1 MNAKLGVALLGLEH
15 PHCNS
20 WQLAFRESA
29 GAEFVGIWS
38 QTPGLAK
45 EKSVQFGCDAWEDR
59 EGLIDHSDAVAI
71 CSPTAQHR
79 ELIEI
84 AARKRKKILCEKPV
98 AGTLEDC
105 RSIEKVVNETGA
117 YYMQGFP
124 KRFDPINYEIKEIVD
139 SGELGIIFLV
149 RIRHGHPFASIDSEF
164 RESWFADLKQAGGG
178 ALLDEGVHI
187 ADFIRWLFGEPEKV
201 SCVMNNMV
209 AGLEVEET
217 ATAFFRFAN
226 GLIAEI
232 TSSWHFLS
240 AENSVEIY
248 GSNGSLVLS
257 GVDLGSR
264 DLTRQGFLKYYIR
277 PVRETKNGNLSVDLI
292 DRVWQISKTIPQF
305 KQDTDVFH
313 QNVAKAFV
321 DFAAK
326 GDEPPVTLNDG
337 IRAVE
342 MILSAYR
349 AAESGKTE
357 NVLFG

>member
-1 MNAKLGVALLGLEH
+1 MNAKLRVALLGLEH
-15 PHCNS
+15 PHSNS
-20 WQLAFRESA
+20 WQAAFRESP
-29 GAEFVGIWS
+29 GAAFVGIWS

-45 EKSVQFGCDAWEDR
+45 ERSVQYGCDAWEDR
-59 EGLIDHSDAVAI
+59 DDLIEHSDAVAI

-84 AARKRKKILCEKPV
+84 AARKGKKILCEKPI
-98 AGTLEDC
+98 AGTLDDC
-105 RSIEKVVNETGA
+105 RRIEKVVNETGA

-124 KRFDPINYEIKEIVD
+124 KRFDPINTEIKKIID

-149 RIRHGHPFASIDSEF
+149 RIRHGHPFAAIDSDF
-164 RESWFADLKQAGGG
+164 RHSWFADLKQAGGG
-178 ALLDEGVHI
+178 ALLDEGVHA
-187 ADFIRWLFGEPEKV
+187 ADFIRWLFGEPERV
-201 SCVMNNMV
+201 SCAVNHMV
-209 AGLEVEET
+209 AELEVEET
-217 ATAFFRFAN
+217 ATALYRFAN

-264 DLTRQGFLKYYIR
+264 DLTRQGYLKCYIR
-277 PVRETKNGNLSVDLI
+277 PGRETKASHPALDLQ
-292 DRVWQISKTIPQF
+292 DRLWQTSKTIPQF
-305 KQDTDVFH
+305 KLDTDVFH
-313 QNVAKAFV
+313 RNVAKAFV

-326 GDEPPVTLNDG
+326 GEVPPVTLEDG
-337 IRAVE
+337 VRAVE

-357 NVLFG
+357 KVVFA

>member
-1 MNAKLGVALLGLEH
+1 MSTKLRVALLGLEH
-15 PHCNS
+15 PHSNS

-45 EKSVQFGCDAWEDR
+45 EKSVQYGCDAWEDR
-59 EGLIDHSDAVAI
+59 DALIDYSDAVAI

-84 AARKRKKILCEKPV
+84 AARQGKKVLCEKPI

-105 RSIEKVVNETGA
+105 RRIETVVNETGA

-124 KRFDPINYEIKEIVD
+124 KRFDPVNTEIKKIVD

-149 RIRHGHPFASIDSEF
+149 RIRHGHPFAAIDSEF
-164 RESWFADLKQAGGG
+164 RQSWFADLKQACGG

-201 SCVMNNMV
+201 SCVVNHMV

-217 ATAFFRFAN
+217 ATALFRFGN

-264 DLTRQGFLKYYIR
+264 DLTREGYLKYYIR
-277 PVRETKNGNLSVDLI
+277 PCRETGESNPSVELKNRS
-292 DRVWQISKTIPQF
+292 WQISKTIPQF

-313 QNVAKAFV
+313 QNVARAFV

-326 GDEPPVTLNDG
+326 GKAPPVTLKDG

-349 AAESGKTE
+349 AAESGQTE
-357 NVLFG
+357 NVVFG

>member
-1 MNAKLGVALLGLEH
+1 MNPKLRVALLGLEH
-15 PHCNS
+15 PHSNS
-20 WQLAFRESA
+20 WQLAFRESP
-29 GAEFVGIWS
+29 GAELVGIWS

-45 EKSVQFGCDAWEDR
+45 EKSVQFGCDHWEDR
-59 EGLIDHSDAVAI
+59 DGLIGHSDAVAI

-84 AARKRKKILCEKPV
+84 AARKGKKILCEKPI

-124 KRFDPINYEIKEIVD
+124 KRFDPINYEIKKIVD
-139 SGELGIIFLV
+139 RGELGLIFLV
-149 RIRHGHPFASIDSEF
+149 RIRHGHPFAAIDAEF
-164 RESWFADLKQAGGG
+164 RDSWFADLKQAGGG
-178 ALLDEGVHI
+178 ALLDEGVHV
-187 ADFIRWLFGEPEKV
+187 ADFIRWLFGDPEKV
-201 SCVMNNMV
+201 SCVVNNMV

-217 ATAFFRFAN
+217 ATAQYRFDN

-232 TSSWHFLS
+232 ASSWHFLS

-264 DLTRQGFLKYYIR
+264 DLTREGFLKYYIR
-277 PVRETKNGNLSVDLI
+277 PGGETKASDPLLDLK
-292 DRVWQISKTIPQF
+292 DRVWQISQTIPQF
-305 KQDTDVFH
+305 KLDTDVFH
-313 QNVAKAFV
+313 RNVAKAFV

-326 GDEPPVTLNDG
+326 GEVPPVTLEDG